1 MRPAAVAQ
9 EVLVA
14 VAEHVVGGGV
24 HDAVDGTARV
34 RQLRG
39 DHVGRPRKAVVDV
52 DEENDSQWRPA
63 DDKYGED
70 DEQRLG
76 ETNLLFST
84 RRPPHRV
91 SERAE
96 VAQ

>member
-1 MRPAAVAQ
+1 M
-9 EVLVA
+9 LVA
-14 VAEHVVGGGV
+14 VAEHVVRGGV

-39 DHVGRPRKAVVDV
+39 DDVGRLRKAVVDV
-52 DEENDSQWRPA
+52 DEEDDGERRPA
-63 DDKYGED
+63 DDKHGEY

-76 ETNLLFST
+76 ETNLLLPT